1 MTRLTW
7 NPIALGSS
15 AALGSTVYGA
25 EAEGFESRGEGDF
38 LQGKMHEFFRTSGW
52 QENVVHKEPIEL
64 SGDLGERKS
73 IHRNV
78 DFAPK
83 TEL

>member
-1 MTRLTW
+1 
-7 NPIALGSS
+7 
-15 AALGSTVYGA
+15 
-25 EAEGFESRGEGDF
+25 
-38 LQGKMHEFFRTSGW
+38 MHEFLRTSGW
-52 QENVVHKEPIEL
+52 HENVVHKEPIEL

-83 TEL
+83 TELQTGRC

>member
-1 MTRLTW
+1 
-7 NPIALGSS
+7 
-15 AALGSTVYGA
+15 
-25 EAEGFESRGEGDF
+25 
-38 LQGKMHEFFRTSGW
+38 MHEFLRTSGW

-83 TEL
+83 TELQTGRC